1 MTDSIGYGLWQSSG
15 KTTMWVI
22 LQVRSTPKL
31 ELNCYDWLDKMRS
44 ITKTRR
50 DNNVTDCKGV
60 ISVKYDTELSRLIG
74 QCAVYDED
82 ETGQWLDRSYKLALH
97 WKWNLNYHDWSDR
110 VWSMIKP
117 NWTMMWRIIQVGSTP
132 KSELNCHYRS
142 NMMRSITK
150 SRHDN
155 EVMDRTSVIFV

>member
-1 MTDSIGYGLWQSSG
+1 M
-15 KTTMWVI
+15 I

-31 ELNCYDWLDKMRS
+31 ELNCYDRLDKMRS

-82 ETGQWLDRSYKLALH
+82 ETGQ
-97 WKWNLNYHDWSDR
+97 
-110 VWSMIKP
+110 
-117 NWTMMWRIIQVGSTP
+117 
-132 KSELNCHYRS
+132 
-142 NMMRSITK
+142 
-150 SRHDN
+150 
-155 EVMDRTSVIFV
+155 